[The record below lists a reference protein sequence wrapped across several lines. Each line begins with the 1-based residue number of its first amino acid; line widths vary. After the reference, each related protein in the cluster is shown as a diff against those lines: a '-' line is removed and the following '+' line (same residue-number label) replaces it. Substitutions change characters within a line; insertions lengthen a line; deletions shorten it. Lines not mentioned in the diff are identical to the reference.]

1 MLTATVFFEEQVLT
15 ATVEQ
20 GVMGL
25 RGEKGGKGDRGD
37 KGEKGDKGEQ
47 GDQGLQGL
55 RGEKGE
61 KGDQGIQGPVYDD
74 TALRADLQGQLGDI
88 DSILNAINGE
98 P

>member
-25 RGEKGGKGDRGD
+25 RGEKGD
-37 KGEKGDKGEQ
+37 
-47 GDQGLQGL
+47 
-55 RGEKGE
+55 

-74 TALRADLQGQLGDI
+74 TSLRADLQGQLGDI

>member
-25 RGEKGGKGDRGD
+25 RGEKG
-37 KGEKGDKGEQ
+37 
-47 GDQGLQGL
+47 
-55 RGEKGE
+55 
-61 KGDQGIQGPVYDD
+61 DQGIQGPIYDD

-88 DSILNAINGE
+88 EYILNAINGE